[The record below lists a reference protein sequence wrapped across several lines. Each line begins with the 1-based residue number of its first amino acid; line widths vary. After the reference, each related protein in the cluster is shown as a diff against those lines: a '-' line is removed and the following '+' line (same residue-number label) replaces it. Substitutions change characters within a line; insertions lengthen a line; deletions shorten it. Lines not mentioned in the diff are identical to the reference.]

1 MGRIKDPRAELS
13 SATRASMDG
22 QVPAHTSYADWL
34 TRQPYAR
41 QEQVL
46 GVTRAMM
53 LRDGK
58 ITVPEMFNDAG
69 EFLTLDELRRV
80 DASAFEG

>member
-1 MGRIKDPRAELS
+1 
-13 SATRASMDG
+13 
-22 QVPAHTSYADWL
+22 
-34 TRQPYAR
+34 
-41 QEQVL
+41 
-46 GVTRAMM
+46 MM

-80 DASAFEG
+80 DASAFEE

>member
-1 MGRIKDPRAELS
+1 MP
-13 SATRASMDG
+13 
-22 QVPAHTSYADWL
+22 VHTSYAEWL
-34 TRQPYAR
+34 VRQPYAR

-46 GVTRAMM
+46 GVTRAQM

-69 EFLTLDELRRV
+69 EFLTPTSYAAWMRRRLRDRVCVMMIFTAWAMAVADEGCL
-80 DASAFEG
+80 

>member
-1 MGRIKDPRAELS
+1 MEKGFGRFGLRREL
-13 SATRASMDG
+13 
-22 QVPAHTSYADWL
+22 L
-34 TRQPYAR
+34 TALEDRGFDTPTPV

-46 GVTRAMM
+46 GATRAMM

-80 DASAFEG
+80 DASAFE